1 MPQIVQSETVDKNIS
16 AVEQGASF
24 GTVDLVTKL
33 DVKKTFWPG
42 DSRFHTLSLNSKFP
56 EIPG

>member
-33 DVKKTFWPG
+33 DVKKKKSGQETHV
-42 DSRFHTLSLNSKFP
+42 SIRSV
-56 EIPG
+56 

>member
-33 DVKKTFWPG
+33 DVKKNILARRLTFPYAQ
-42 DSRFHTLSLNSKFP
+42 SEF
-56 EIPG
+56 EIS